1 VTRTLC
7 VHDPADPELAPYL
20 MVRDRDA
27 HGPDG
32 RPGLFIG
39 ESPVVIEAMLRER
52 IVVRSILAS
61 ERHADRA
68 MAMIASSR
76 EARAG
81 IPEPTVLLAGDSVL
95 DAVVG
100 FNIHRGFLAV
110 GERPLARSVMDVVP
124 PAGKDAALLVVEDCN
139 NIDNIGQL
147 FRNAAALGC
156 SAVVLSPSCHDPLY
170 RKSVRVSCGG
180 VLRVPFARSVDW
192 AADLAWLRGPAG
204 VMLVGATG
212 SGECTLAE
220 AAAVVRAAR
229 PRRWAVVVG
238 AEYAGLSQQAMEA
251 CHLRARIPMAAGMDS
266 LNLGVAAGVFLAR
279 LQEG

>member
-1 VTRTLC
+1 MTRIIR
-7 VHDPADPELAPYL
+7 VHDPADPEIEPYL
-20 MVRDRDA
+20 KVRDRDA
-27 HGPDG
+27 HGRDG

-39 ESPVVIEAMLRER
+39 ESPMVIEAMLRER

-61 ERHADRA
+61 ERHAERA
-68 MAMIASSR
+68 AAMIASSSV
-76 EARAG
+76 ARAG
-81 IPEPTVLLAGDSVL
+81 IPEPTVLLADDPVL

-110 GERPLARSVMDVVP
+110 AERPPERAVRDVVP
-124 PAGKDAALLVVEDCN
+124 PLGADAALLVVEECN

-156 SAVVLSPSCHDPLY
+156 SAVVLSPTCHDPLY

-180 VLRVPFARSVDW
+180 VLRVPFARSSDW
-192 AADLAWLRGPAG
+192 EADLEWLRGPAG

-212 SGECTLAE
+212 AGECTLAE
-220 AAAVVRAAR
+220 AAAVVQALR

-238 AEYAGLSQQAMEA
+238 AEYSGLSEQALAA

-279 LQEG
+279 LREG